1 MIQKSKWLSYIHT
14 GKALDLG
21 EEFTSCV
28 EQGEEVDTC
37 TVRWEENQFHVARGS
52 FKKQNISRPIVVCI
66 KWRLRFVEKMRPHSK
81 LNRTIN
87 GLRES
92 LTSPDGTQGST
103 LSLDPLL
110 VDKVVGGWRM
120 FMNDCRCKIFWVIQI
135 AWGQK
140 GEEKKIEDEEQKKC
154 IFLIPSRFLY
164 CFIYFSSDWL
174 QPGHH
179 HR

>member
-1 MIQKSKWLSYIHT
+1 MAFLHSHWQGARLGWRVHLMRGAGRGGGHLHGQVRGKPIPCCKREFQKTK
-14 GKALDLG
+14 
-21 EEFTSCV
+21 V
-28 EQGEEVDTC
+28 
-37 TVRWEENQFHVARGS
+37 
-52 FKKQNISRPIVVCI
+52 SRPIVVCI
-66 KWRLRFVEKMRPHSK
+66 KWRLRFVEKMHPHSK

-110 VDKVVGGWRM
+110 VDKVVGGWRL
-120 FMNDCRCKIFWVIQI
+120 FMNDCRCKIFWVIQF

-140 GEEKKIEDEEQKKC
+140 AEENKIEDEEQKNW
-154 IFLIPSRFLY
+154 ILWIPSRFLH
-164 CFIYFSSDWL
+164 CFIYFSSDCL

>member
-1 MIQKSKWLSYIHT
+1 MAFLHSHWQGARLGWRVHLMRGAGRGGGHLHGQVRGKPIPCCKREFQKTKVS
-14 GKALDLG
+14 G
-21 EEFTSCV
+21 
-28 EQGEEVDTC
+28 
-37 TVRWEENQFHVARGS
+37 
-52 FKKQNISRPIVVCI
+52 PIVVCI
-66 KWRLRFVEKMRPHSK
+66 KWRLRFVEKMHPHPK

-110 VDKVVGGWRM
+110 VDKVVGGWRL
-120 FMNDCRCKIFWVIQI
+120 FVNDCRSKIFWVIQI